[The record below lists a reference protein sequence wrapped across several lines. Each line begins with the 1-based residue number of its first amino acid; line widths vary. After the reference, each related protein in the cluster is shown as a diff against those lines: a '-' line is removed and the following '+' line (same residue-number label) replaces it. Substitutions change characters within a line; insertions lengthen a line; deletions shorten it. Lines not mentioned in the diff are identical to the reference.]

1 MVGKIGCYR
10 LYVYVPTKLYE
21 CLCRIVGEYFMKKQ
35 TYLHGLK
42 LLALDLDG
50 TTMRSDNTLS
60 YEVKTAIQKA
70 CKSGIEVV
78 VASGRPYGSM
88 PKEILEIKEINYV
101 ISSNGASIHDKT
113 GKILKSYLLDE
124 NDVLKFLKITQEYDI
139 ILEAFIN
146 GKTYTD
152 RRYAENPIKYGCTEA
167 YLGYVQANHGK
178 IYDMRA
184 FIYEHRNELDS
195 IEYVCTEKN
204 LREKIRHQ
212 VEENINGFYV
222 TSSSENFVEM
232 MDKSATKGN
241 AVKWLC
247 DYLKIDLKA
256 TCACGNADN
265 DIDMIKLAG
274 LGASVKNATPLCLKS
289 ADIIVESNDENGVS
303 KLVELLIN
311 EKMYKLF

>member
-1 MVGKIGCYR
+1 MSNIH
-10 LYVYVPTKLYE
+10 E
-21 CLCRIVGEYFMKKQ
+21 
-35 TYLHGLK
+35 LK

-60 YEVKTAIQKA
+60 IEVKKAIQKA

-88 PKEILEIKEINYV
+88 PKEILEIEEINYV
-101 ISSNGASIHDKT
+101 ISSNGAVIHDKT
-113 GKILKSYLLDE
+113 GKRIKSYLLDE
-124 NDVLKFLKITQEYDI
+124 KDVIKFLEITEDYDV

-152 RRYAENPIKYGCTEA
+152 RRYAENPVKYGCTEA
-167 YLGYVQANHGK
+167 YIGYVQANHGK
-178 IYDMRA
+178 IDDMRA
-184 FIYEHRNELDS
+184 FIYEHRSELDS
-195 IEYVCTEKN
+195 IEYVCTDKI
-204 LREKIRHQ
+204 LREQIRRQ
-212 VEENINGFYV
+212 IENSVKNFYV

-232 MDKSATKGN
+232 MDKSATKGD

-247 DYLKIDLKA
+247 DYLKIDLQD

-265 DIDMIKLAG
+265 DVDMIKQAG
-274 LGASVKNATPLCLKS
+274 LGVAVKNATPLCLES
-289 ADIIVESNDENGVS
+289 ADKIISSNDENGIS
-303 KLVELLIN
+303 KLIELLIN